1 MNLSPIIT
9 QLLMEHLT
17 IIANIGV
24 TATCPSSIQVT
35 VTITDINDHSPV
47 FEQSDPITLTVVEH
61 SQPPGSF
68 LTDVSATDEDFGTN
82 AHISYNITAGND
94 NSELVINFM
103 LVVG

>member
-1 MNLSPIIT
+1 
-9 QLLMEHLT
+9 MEHLT